1 MSKRYCLSERYW
13 RRPMPMAVVLLA
25 AAGGAALTGCGSSG
39 SAAVGNGAS
48 GSGAAGVASSAG
60 MGSSAGAVSSA
71 SGVSSAGLA
80 ASAGRALPADFTATQ
95 LEGALLGT
103 VNGAAPAAPAEAG
116 AYGAL
121 PDVQT
126 SKASLRGVTVSPA
139 KCAQATVTGFNSST
153 FADSPASVVTFRVGR
168 DGVSE
173 VIVAAS
179 AQTAA
184 HALASRLPA
193 GCAHY
198 KATVDGKTFSYSVK
212 EAVAPGI
219 ADQARA
225 LNVKAAGY
233 ADVDVWSVVY
243 RGSGFV
249 GAVTIVGP
257 DASEQGAKVL
267 AEEAYNRA
275 VESLH

>member
-1 MSKRYCLSERYW
+1 MSERYW
-13 RRPMPMAVVLLA
+13 RRPMPMAAVLLA
-25 AAGGAALTGCGSSG
+25 AAGAAALTGCGA
-39 SAAVGNGAS
+39 SAGT
-48 GSGAAGVASSAG
+48 GAASSTAT
-60 MGSSAGAVSSA
+60 
-71 SGVSSAGLA
+71 AGLA
-80 ASAGRALPADFTATQ
+80 ANAGQAEPAAFTATQ
-95 LEGALLGT
+95 LQGALLGT
-103 VNGAAPAAPAEAG
+103 VNGKAPVAPAEAG

-121 PDVQT
+121 PDVES
-126 SKASLRGVTVSPA
+126 SKASLRGVTVTPA

-153 FADSPASVVTFRVGR
+153 FAKAPASVVTFRVGR

-179 AQTAA
+179 PRTAQTA
-184 HALASRLPA
+184 LSSRLPV

-198 KATVDGKTFSYSVK
+198 KATVDGKTFSYAVK
-212 EAVAPGI
+212 ESTVSGI

-233 ADVDVWSVVY
+233 ANVDVWSVVY

-257 DASEQGAKVL
+257 EATEQAAKVL
-267 AEEAYNRA
+267 AGEAYNRA

>member
-1 MSKRYCLSERYW
+1 MPIPERKKGIYMSERYW
-13 RRPMPMAVVLLA
+13 RRPMPMAAVLLTAAGA
-25 AAGGAALTGCGSSG
+25 AALAGCGTSGSSG
-39 SAAVGNGAS
+39 SGGA
-48 GSGAAGVASSAG
+48 
-60 MGSSAGAVSSA
+60 
-71 SGVSSAGLA
+71 SSAGLA
-80 ASAGRALPADFTATQ
+80 VNAGQAETATFTATQ
-95 LEGALLGT
+95 LQGALLGT
-103 VNGAAPAAPAEAG
+103 VNGTTPAAPAEAG

-121 PDVQT
+121 PDVET
-126 SKASLRGVTVSPA
+126 SKESLRGVIVTPA

-153 FADSPASVVTFRVGR
+153 FAHSPASVVTFRVGK

-179 AQTAA
+179 RQSAQTA
-184 HALASRLPA
+184 LSSRLPD

-198 KATVDGKTFSYSVK
+198 KATVEGKTFSYAVK
-212 EAVAPGI
+212 ESSVPGI

-257 DASEQGAKVL
+257 EATEQGAKVL
-267 AEEAYNRA
+267 AGEAYNRA